1 MRSNF
6 YDLQKKKERIPN
18 LMKEIILCKYGEI
31 ALKGANRAHFERL
44 LRDILKRRTEPF
56 GKFKIYSVQSTVYI
70 EPTEEGADV
79 DGAYIAAK
87 NTFGISAL
95 SRAIETEKDMA
106 KILETVKTQFMPYIE
121 DAKTF
126 KVEAKRSD
134 KKFPLTSPEI
144 SAEVGAAILE
154 AAGGHKRVDV
164 HHPDVAVRVEIR
176 DYAAYICAGQE
187 RAIGGMPIGSNG
199 KGLLLLSGGID
210 SPVAGFMIAKRGV
223 RLDAMHFES
232 FPYTSERAREKVLA
246 LAEKLTAYTGDIHV
260 HIISVTKI
268 QEVLR
273 DSCEEDY
280 FTLLLR
286 RFMMRL
292 SERTA
297 EKFECDALITG
308 ESLGQVASQTMQALG
323 VTNSVVSRPVFRPCI
338 GMDKEEIVRI
348 SREIDTFE
356 TSILPYEDC
365 CTVFTPRHPRT
376 RPELWKV
383 EREEAKV
390 DVKALEDEAFET
402 LETVI
407 IKHHA

>member
-1 MRSNF
+1 
-6 YDLQKKKERIPN
+6 
-18 LMKEIILCKYGEI
+18 MKEIILCKYGEI
-31 ALKGANRAHFERL
+31 ALKGANRNHFEKL

-70 EPTEEGADV
+70 EPLEEYADV
-79 DGAYIAAK
+79 EGAYIAAK
-87 NTFGISAL
+87 NTFGISAV
-95 SRAIETEKDMA
+95 SRAIETEKDMGA
-106 KILETVKTQFMPYIE
+106 ILETVKTQFMPYIE
-121 DAKTF
+121 EAKTF

-134 KKFPLTSPEI
+134 KKFPLKSPEI

-154 AAGGHKRVDV
+154 ASGGHKRVDV

-273 DSCEEDY
+273 DTCEEDY

-297 EKFECDALITG
+297 EKFACDALITG
-308 ESLGQVASQTMQALG
+308 ESLGQVASQTLEAIS
-323 VTNSVVSRPVFRPCI
+323 VTDAMVQMPVFRPCI
-338 GMDKEEIVRI
+338 GLDKEEIVQI
-348 SREIDTFE
+348 SRRIGTFE

-365 CTVFTPRHPRT
+365 CTVFTPRHPKT
-376 RPELWKV
+376 RPDAV
-383 EREEAKV
+383 RVAEEAAKI
-390 DVKALEDEAFET
+390 DFDTLCDEAFAT
-402 LETVI
+402 MYTV
-407 IKHHA
+407 KVTPDGFTTFEK

>member
-1 MRSNF
+1 
-6 YDLQKKKERIPN
+6 
-18 LMKEIILCKYGEI
+18 MKEIILCKYGEI
-31 ALKGANRAHFERL
+31 ALKGANRNHFEKL

-70 EPTEEGADV
+70 EPLEEYADV
-79 DGAYIAAK
+79 EGAYIAAK
-87 NTFGISAL
+87 NTFGISAV
-95 SRAIETEKDMA
+95 SRAIETEKDMGA
-106 KILETVKTQFMPYIE
+106 ILETVKTQFMPYIE

-134 KKFPLTSPEI
+134 KKFPLKSPEI

-154 AAGGHKRVDV
+154 ASGGHKRVDV

-273 DSCEEDY
+273 DTCEEDY

-297 EKFECDALITG
+297 EKFACDALITG

-323 VTNSVVSRPVFRPCI
+323 VTNSVVSRPVLRPCI
-338 GMDKEEIVRI
+338 GMDKEEIIRI

-383 EREEAKV
+383 EREEEKV
-390 DVKALEDEAFET
+390 DVKALEDEAFAT
-402 LETVI
+402 LETVV